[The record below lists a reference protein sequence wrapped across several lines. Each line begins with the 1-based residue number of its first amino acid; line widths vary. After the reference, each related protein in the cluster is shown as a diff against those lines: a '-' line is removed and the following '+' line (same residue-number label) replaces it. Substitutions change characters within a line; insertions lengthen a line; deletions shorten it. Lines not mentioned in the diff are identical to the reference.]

1 MSSAPLNIT
10 VSIGDV
16 SFHLSPRP
24 PNLDGDDDPQS
35 SPPSNSESSS
45 PPPPIVVVGY
55 GSSPSPSSPPS
66 STQENGGIGGS
77 GIGDGDGAG
86 DGDQYFV
93 DLSSFTG
100 TLRIARSSPPP
111 SALVLPRSR
120 PAVPP
125 SLEDDSSSVDRSKVR
140 IKSLIDRYEGGR
152 DASRSPPPESRH
164 SNNER
169 AVRFS
174 MAGRGG
180 EVPPDQLTG
189 REDATTMTPAAGATT
204 MTPAAGATRRPS
216 TLPPNSSA
224 AQPPAAAPTS
234 SSPGD
239 DHRNAAT
246 VAVAVTAASSSTS
259 TIDNTARQ
267 SPQKPGGRRRSS
279 AFSLSPPRSTRFAA
293 VAHRVMHQVALAGKD
308 VVDAFDSAGGASVGG
323 GGKRAGGDGGK
334 VGGPSSVR
342 RRGSRKNAVDD
353 DDDADDDYRGGDAHG
368 GTELHVACASRDSV
382 DLSRA
387 LLLRRDD
394 GDLEDDVHRPDR
406 RGRLPIHVLSMN
418 RILIVKDPDG
428 CEEVALALIEL
439 MGPEKAVQALHSS
452 SGLAP
457 FVYAIGSW
465 TERLHSPEGASRG
478 DASVPPA
485 ISVPA
490 GMSDEDNAR
499 GSVASSAASIRR
511 RVPYRSLFLSS
522 PTNESSV
529 SFVNRS
535 KLLYLPASV
544 TISDHE
550 VFAIRMLSRMIDD
563 YPEKTREAI
572 LTNIAS
578 VPLFLKS
585 VLLINDPEKMTE
597 LTNSTLVK
605 HVVMDKRSINVWL
618 CAMLTDT
625 KDVKMR
631 AAIFFKLLS
640 GLTFQDLASSSQSP
654 ERYSDKEIERFATI
668 RKETF
673 NAIYCW

>member
-1 MSSAPLNIT
+1 MAPCGAE
-10 VSIGDV
+10 VWG
-16 SFHLSPRP
+16 FM
-24 PNLDGDDDPQS
+24 
-35 SPPSNSESSS
+35 
-45 PPPPIVVVGY
+45 VVY
-55 GSSPSPSSPPS
+55 
-66 STQENGGIGGS
+66 
-77 GIGDGDGAG
+77 
-86 DGDQYFV
+86 
-93 DLSSFTG
+93 
-100 TLRIARSSPPP
+100 R
-111 SALVLPRSR
+111 
-120 PAVPP
+120 
-125 SLEDDSSSVDRSKVR
+125 
-140 IKSLIDRYEGGR
+140 
-152 DASRSPPPESRH
+152 
-164 SNNER
+164 
-169 AVRFS
+169 
-174 MAGRGG
+174 
-180 EVPPDQLTG
+180 
-189 REDATTMTPAAGATT
+189 
-204 MTPAAGATRRPS
+204 
-216 TLPPNSSA
+216 
-224 AQPPAAAPTS
+224 
-234 SSPGD
+234 
-239 DHRNAAT
+239 
-246 VAVAVTAASSSTS
+246 
-259 TIDNTARQ
+259 
-267 SPQKPGGRRRSS
+267 
-279 AFSLSPPRSTRFAA
+279 
-293 VAHRVMHQVALAGKD
+293 
-308 VVDAFDSAGGASVGG
+308 
-323 GGKRAGGDGGK
+323 
-334 VGGPSSVR
+334 
-342 RRGSRKNAVDD
+342 
-353 DDDADDDYRGGDAHG
+353 DYRCGDAHG
-368 GTELHVACASRDSV
+368 GTELHVACASRDGV
-382 DLSRA
+382 DLARA
-387 LLLRRDD
+387 LLLRHDD

-465 TERLHSPEGASRG
+465 TERLHSPGGASRG

-485 ISVPA
+485 TSVPA

-499 GSVASSAASIRR
+499 GSLASSAASIRR
-511 RVPYRSLFLSS
+511 RVPYRSLFLSL

-550 VFAIRMLSRMIDD
+550 VFSIRMLSRMIDD

-631 AAIFFKLLS
+631 AAIFIKLLS

>member
-24 PNLDGDDDPQS
+24 PNLNGDDDPQS

-66 STQENGGIGGS
+66 STQENGGIGGG
-77 GIGDGDGAG
+77 GIGDGAGAG

-100 TLRIARSSPPP
+100 TLRIARSPPP
-111 SALVLPRSR
+111 SSALVLPRSR

-125 SLEDDSSSVDRSKVR
+125 SLEVDSSSVDRSKVR

-180 EVPPDQLTG
+180 DVPPDQPTG
-189 REDATTMTPAAGATT
+189 RVDATTTMTPAAGATT
-204 MTPAAGATRRPS
+204 MTPAAGATRRSS
-216 TLPPNSSA
+216 TPPPNSSA
-224 AQPPAAAPTS
+224 APPPAAATTS

-259 TIDNTARQ
+259 TVDNTARQ

-308 VVDAFDSAGGASVGG
+308 VVNAFDSAGGASGGGG
-323 GGKRAGGDGGK
+323 GGKRAGGEGDI
-334 VGGPSSVR
+334 VGGSSSVR
-342 RRGSRKNAVDD
+342 RRGSRKNAVDDDD

-368 GTELHVACASRDSV
+368 GTELHVACASRDGV
-382 DLSRA
+382 DLARA
-387 LLLRRDD
+387 LLLRHDD

-452 SGLAP
+452 IGLAP
-457 FVYAIGSW
+457 FV
-465 TERLHSPEGASRG
+465 
-478 DASVPPA
+478 
-485 ISVPA
+485 
-490 GMSDEDNAR
+490 
-499 GSVASSAASIRR
+499 
-511 RVPYRSLFLSS
+511 
-522 PTNESSV
+522 
-529 SFVNRS
+529 
-535 KLLYLPASV
+535 
-544 TISDHE
+544 
-550 VFAIRMLSRMIDD
+550 
-563 YPEKTREAI
+563 
-572 LTNIAS
+572 
-578 VPLFLKS
+578 
-585 VLLINDPEKMTE
+585 
-597 LTNSTLVK
+597 
-605 HVVMDKRSINVWL
+605 
-618 CAMLTDT
+618 
-625 KDVKMR
+625 
-631 AAIFFKLLS
+631 
-640 GLTFQDLASSSQSP
+640 
-654 ERYSDKEIERFATI
+654 
-668 RKETF
+668 
-673 NAIYCW
+673 